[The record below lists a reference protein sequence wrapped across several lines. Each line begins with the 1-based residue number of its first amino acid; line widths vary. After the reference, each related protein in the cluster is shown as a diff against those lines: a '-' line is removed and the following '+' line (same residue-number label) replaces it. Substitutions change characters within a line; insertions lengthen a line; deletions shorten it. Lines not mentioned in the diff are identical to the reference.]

1 MNSRVA
7 AFMKVHLS
15 ILTAVFFP
23 PSHYFSLSRAGMRVI
38 VIAIH
43 CTYGV
48 RLGKV
53 FLYINVSDEL
63 QPFQIVFL
71 CITVADE
78 L

>member
-1 MNSRVA
+1 
-7 AFMKVHLS
+7 MKVYTLHLS
-15 ILTAVFFP
+15 VLTAVVFP
-23 PSHYFSLSRAGMRVI
+23 PSRYFPLSRGGMRVI

-43 CTYGV
+43 CSYGV

-53 FLYINVSDEL
+53 FPYINVSDKL

>member
-1 MNSRVA
+1 
-7 AFMKVHLS
+7 MKVYTLH
-15 ILTAVFFP
+15 FFP
-23 PSHYFSLSRAGMRVI
+23 PSHYFPLSRAGMRVI

-43 CTYGV
+43 CSYGV

-53 FLYINVSDEL
+53 FPYINVSDEL